1 MCTSGGGRK
10 TTGGRGWVTGRG
22 WWERETT
29 VGGRQGWGA
38 KRGAKATVGA
48 AAENGGR
55 SAGDGEGDRP
65 PRSRT
70 TSASTTSR
78 RKAASCRPRA
88 DVGGTNGAGLGRPP
102 PSEQATQPALRTA
115 TRGAGGTPPETAPCA
130 SHQPATGNRPPPPS
144 PRAPARPALASPRGA
159 PHAAGGSETLG
170 FFLAHLSR
178 RLGARGGG
186 GGGRVLDK
194 SQLAGLQNP
203 SRRPPPPP
211 PSHPPRLAPSGKRRW
226 WPRRRRALVPSK
238 GLLPRKP
245 WACWV
250 VERAS
255 VRTAAGAV
263 GMGCPFFLLLLYAVV
278 VREAGPAHLRMMQ
291 RLSASA
297 GD

>member
-1 MCTSGGGRK
+1 MGGGRPAMGK
-10 TTGGRGWVTGRG
+10 GTDRR
-22 WWERETT
+22 
-29 VGGRQGWGA
+29 
-38 KRGAKATVGA
+38 
-48 AAENGGR
+48 AAERPVRAPPPGV
-55 SAGDGEGDRP
+55 RP
-65 PRSRT
+65 PAVGPGPTWVGQTGPVWAVPPPPSRPRSPLCAPPHAGPAAPPPRPPL
-70 TSASTTSR
+70 ARATSR
-78 RKAASCRPRA
+78 R
-88 DVGGTNGAGLGRPP
+88 
-102 PSEQATQPALRTA
+102 
-115 TRGAGGTPPETAPCA
+115 
-130 SHQPATGNRPPPPS
+130 PATAPPPPS